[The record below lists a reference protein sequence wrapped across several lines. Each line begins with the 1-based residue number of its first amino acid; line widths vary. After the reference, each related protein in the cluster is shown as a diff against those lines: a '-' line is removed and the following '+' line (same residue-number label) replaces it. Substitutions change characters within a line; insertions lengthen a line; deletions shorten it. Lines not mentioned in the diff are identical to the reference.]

1 MSEPIRLRPTEKN
14 TADLPAQPHRVAGDA
29 APGLTVE
36 PVMSVEGAGYAYRR
50 GHPVLQDISA
60 ALMPGRVTA
69 LIGPNASG
77 KSTLVRLLL
86 GALEP
91 RRGSIAIGGMDVG
104 RLRPAD
110 RARWISYVP
119 QRAGVGFAFTV
130 RQIVAMARHAAGD
143 AARQADAIERLLVDY
158 DLADVSERPFAHL
171 SGGQQQRVLLARA
184 HAQSLGG
191 GRVMLLDEPASHLDL
206 RHAHALMRRLRM
218 LAGEGLAVLVV
229 VHDLNLALQYA
240 DDAWL
245 LDAGRLAAAGP
256 WGQVLMPEVLQP
268 VYGVDLRHIA
278 PEPGDPEARPAL
290 LVGMAWGAAT
300 MLKRSADSP
309 DEPAIESPRSQA

>member
-1 MSEPIRLRPTEKN
+1 MTGPARLRPTEKN
-14 TADLPAQPHRVAGDA
+14 PADLPAQPHLVAGDA

-36 PVMSVEGAGYAYRR
+36 PVMAVEGAGYAYRR
-50 GHPVLQDISA
+50 GHPVLQDITAS
-60 ALMPGRVTA
+60 LMPGRVTA

-91 RRGSIAIGGMDVG
+91 GRGSIAISGMDVG

-119 QRAGVGFAFTV
+119 QRAGVSFAFTV
-130 RQIVAMARHAAGD
+130 RQVVAMARHAAGD
-143 AARQADAIERLLVDY
+143 AARQADAIERLLVEY
-158 DLADVSERPFAHL
+158 DLADVAERPFAHL

-206 RHAHALMRRLRM
+206 RHAHALMRRLRV

-245 LDAGRLAAAGP
+245 LNAGRLAAAGP
-256 WGQVLMPEVLQP
+256 WDQALTPGVLQP

-278 PEPGDPEARPAL
+278 PEPGDPDARPAL
-290 LVGMAWGAAT
+290 LVGAAT

-309 DEPAIESPRSQA
+309 AEPASESPRSPA